1 MTSSDQEP
9 KPERIAPARF
19 GAPVEPRGPAQ
30 LAVQSAVQ
38 KPLFWAAV
46 LSVALLLILVVLW
59 LPSQINERQVTS
71 AERQGEQGS
80 ALSPT
85 DELSATPPTGANR
98 PDSGAPDTEA
108 VLAKRQL
115 AQRIADALQ
124 LRRAE
129 LEKLAV
135 ERWAASD
142 YKQIQ
147 LNDERARNYFEQ
159 REFEAA
165 ATYWQ
170 KAIADANTLLGQVE
184 PLLKATLVEGH
195 EAIEAG
201 DSDAAVEAFE
211 LALAIHPENARAAL
225 GMRRAKA
232 LQQVLTLLAAA
243 ENHERADRLDQALMV
258 YRQALTLDPHA
269 RGAKEGMLRAAQ
281 GMQDWEFRIT
291 LSTAQQALEA
301 GDYAAAK
308 REFLNADKIKGGEAA
323 VKEGLAQ
330 AELGLQQQTVERLR
344 ASAERAEQ
352 SEAWAQ
358 AERDYRRALTLDTS
372 LSFAARGLKRAQQR
386 LALDQSMRNLI
397 EQPRRLYSEAVRR
410 EASALL
416 DQARSVEPAGPRLR
430 QQTKVLQQA
439 LAEASRKLTVTLVSD
454 NSTNVMVYRV
464 GKLGQFQQ
472 TQLELTP
479 GDYVIVG
486 RREGYRDARKT
497 LSVRPDMGSIEPF
510 DIRCTEKI

>member
-1 MTSSDQEP
+1 MTSPDQEP

-19 GAPVEPRGPAQ
+19 GAPVESHEQAQPA
-30 LAVQSAVQ
+30 AQSAVQ

-46 LSVALLLILVVLW
+46 LSIALLLILVVLW
-59 LPSQINERQVTS
+59 LPSQINERQLPS
-71 AERQGEQGS
+71 SRQQGEQGR
-80 ALSPT
+80 
-85 DELSATPPTGANR
+85 DLSAAGDLSAPAPGASQA
-98 PDSGAPDTEA
+98 DAGVPDTEA

-147 LNDERARNYFEQ
+147 LNDERARHYFEQ

-201 DSDAAVEAFE
+201 DSDAAIEAFE
-211 LALAIHPENARAAL
+211 LALAIHPENTLAAL
-225 GMRRAKA
+225 GMSRARA

-243 ENHERADRLDQALMV
+243 ENHEREDRLDQALMM
-258 YRQALTLDPHA
+258 YRQALSLDPQA
-269 RGAKEGMLRAAQ
+269 KGAKEGMLRAAQ
-281 GMQDWEFRIT
+281 GMQDWEFRIA

-308 REFLNADKIKGGEAA
+308 REFLNADKIKGGQAA

-330 AELGLQQQTVERLR
+330 AEFGLQQEVVERLR
-344 ASAERAEQ
+344 VSAERAER

-358 AERDYRRALTLDTS
+358 AERDYQRALKLDAS
-372 LSFAARGLKRAQQR
+372 LSFAAQGLKRAQQR
-386 LALDQSMRNLI
+386 LALDQSLRNLI
-397 EQPRRLYSEAVRR
+397 EQPQRLYSDAVRQ
-410 EASALL
+410 EASALI
-416 DQARSVEPAGPRLR
+416 DQARSIESAGPRLR
-430 QQTKVLQQA
+430 QQTETLRQA
-439 LAEASRKLTVTLVSD
+439 LAKASRKLTVTLVSD
-454 NSTNVMVYRV
+454 NSTHVMVYRV

-472 TQLELTP
+472 TRLELTP

-486 RREGYRDARKT
+486 RREGYRDTRKT
-497 LSVRPDMGSIEPF
+497 LSIRPDMDSIEPF